1 MSNIT
6 PINTFVKA
14 RLGKYNLGPSIE
26 KIYKET
32 EERKMGTTDL
42 EKQNL
47 EAHVD
52 LCEQRY
58 KNLESRLSN
67 IEEKVESIHTDI
79 NAGNKSM
86 VKVIIGATG
95 TIVAGLLSTIV
106 VLLLKFPG

>member
-1 MSNIT
+1 MTQAHLQAILMEVRNLKSEIKNYMS
-6 PINTFVKA
+6 
-14 RLGKYNLGPSIE
+14 
-26 KIYKET
+26 
-32 EERKMGTTDL
+32 TTDL

-58 KNLESRLSN
+58 KNLETRLSK
-67 IEEKVESIHTDI
+67 IEEKVESIHEDI
-79 NAGNKSM
+79 HSGNKSM